1 MSTSAAPASIQR
13 KQIRH
18 WSLIRMLYCPLRS
31 PFRASSR
38 LAGGIRRSSRRRE
51 LFSIRSFRRATS
63 WIDPGRR
70 LERSP
75 RQIFSASF
83 ERKLRIMHDYNAP
96 RYSASRTRGGA
107 TPSRPAPH
115 AREPGLAFARQ
126 ALGPVVVL
134 ELRETGRGHEAPPG
148 LQVVVRAVAA
158 AVPALLVL
166 AVRVRAEQHAVGLQ
180 ARVQL
185 AQDARQ
191 LLPRHVEQHRV
202 CEHAVEA
209 RLGKR
214 QREQILP
221 PHLASAVLARHRGEA
236 LRSLQAD
243 RGVTEIGK
251 RLQVPPGPAA
261 QVENRER
268 RLALDIPQQRR
279 DILADVVIARALPEI
294 LGAAVVVIQRAGGD
308 VFQIL
313 PPEGHRQMNGRVR
326 TVPNYRP
333 CSLSRQ

>member
-1 MSTSAAPASIQR
+1 MSTPAAPASVQR
-13 KQIRH
+13 KQMRH
-18 WSLIRMLYCPLRS
+18 WPLILMLYCPLRS

-38 LAGGIRRSSRRRE
+38 LAGGTRRSSRRRE
-51 LFSIRSFRRATS
+51 LFSIRSFLRATS
-63 WIDPGRR
+63 WIEPGRR

-83 ERKLRIMHDYNAP
+83 ERKLRIMRHYNAP
-96 RYSASRTRGGA
+96 RYSASRTRRGA

-115 AREPGLAFARQ
+115 AREPGLPLARQ

-148 LQVVVRAVAA
+148 FQVVIRAVAA
-158 AVPALLVL
+158 AVPALLVV
-166 AVRVRAEQHAVGLQ
+166 AVRVRAEQHAPGLQ
-180 ARVQL
+180 ARAQL
-185 AQDARQ
+185 AQDAGQ

-202 CEHAVEA
+202 GEHAVEA
-209 RLGKR
+209 RGWER

-221 PHLASAVLARHRGEA
+221 PHLAAAVLARHRGEA
-236 LRSLQAD
+236 PRSLQAD
-243 RGVTEIGK
+243 RDMAEIGK

-268 RLALDIPQQRR
+268 RFALDVSQQRR
-279 DILADVVIARALPEI
+279 DVLADVVIARALPET
-294 LGAAVVVIQRAGGD
+294 LGAAIVVIQSAGGD
-308 VFQIL
+308 VFKIL

-326 TVPNYRP
+326 TVPNYCP